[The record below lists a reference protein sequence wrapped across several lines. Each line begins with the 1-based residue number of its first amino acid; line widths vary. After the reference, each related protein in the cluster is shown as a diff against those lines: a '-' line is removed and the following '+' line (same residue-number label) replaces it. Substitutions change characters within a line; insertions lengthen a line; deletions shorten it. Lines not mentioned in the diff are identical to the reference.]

1 MGIVTAWPG
10 SDDNVVELHLVYARM
25 LTTYPALAV
34 DLALGIL
41 SISSVFRV
49 TTFRGVIALV
59 HCDGLWVTTS
69 A

>member
-49 TTFRGVIALV
+49 TTLGEL
-59 HCDGLWVTTS
+59 S
-69 A
+69 P

>member
-34 DLALGIL
+34 GLALGIL

-49 TTFRGVIALV
+49 TTLGELSPQSIATV
-59 HCDGLWVTTS
+59 SG
-69 A
+69 